1 MTLLQIKLIYFYK
14 TFILTILTF
23 QYSITAPFKNTQQ
36 TQVVDLKND
45 SNSAIAFKVKTT
57 APKSYC
63 VRPNSGVLKSNEQI
77 QITII
82 FQGLSEEPQLGSKC
96 KDKFLFVSVPC
107 NEILDHKD
115 VSSKW
120 SELEAQN
127 GGVSSDIKVK
137 VVYDFGTMN
146 TIAEKREE
154 EIEQPVIENNIQRET
169 LPVEKSIPVQD
180 NKEIPQQQQQQ
191 LHSKEIIEENEIKPT
206 ITKTTPIAP
215 PTSVPGKTS
224 TSSNDTLFYIIAL
237 ILIIIAFL
245 ISRIL

>member
-1 MTLLQIKLIYFYK
+1 M
-14 TFILTILTF
+14 
-23 QYSITAPFKNTQQ
+23 
-36 TQVVDLKND
+36 
-45 SNSAIAFKVKTT
+45 
-57 APKSYC
+57 
-63 VRPNSGVLKSNEQI
+63 RPNSGVLKSNEQI

-82 FQGLSEEPQLGSKC
+82 FQGLSDEPQLGSKC

-180 NKEIPQQQQQQ
+180 NKEIPPQQQQQQQQQQ
-191 LHSKEIIEENEIKPT
+191 LHNKEIIEENEIKPT

-237 ILIIIAFL
+237 VLIIIAFL